1 MFYRIINIKFLAF
14 LKCELN
20 YKEAIFFQMAA
31 VVSKEQEE
39 RWYEWNAQVCTR
51 GQEGWEY
58 WCMCVC
64 THVCILFFLTGI

>member
-1 MFYRIINIKFLAF
+1 MLGPKYVFYRIINIKILAF

-39 RWYEWNAQVCTR
+39 R
-51 GQEGWEY
+51 
-58 WCMCVC
+58 
-64 THVCILFFLTGI
+64 